1 MENASKALIIA
12 GAILL
17 SILLISL
24 GIMVYNQAKGTVSQA
39 NLSEQEIATFN
50 GKYTSYLGT
59 NKNAATV
66 SSLIQTAIAS
76 NQAETSSGSNRTVKF
91 GTGTAKATPAA
102 TDCGVEAATV
112 ASKTIPSTQVYTIQ
126 AVYTNGL
133 ITGLYI
139 SPEAWK

>member
-39 NLSEQEIATFN
+39 NLSEHEIATFN
-50 GKYTSYLGT
+50 GKYTSFLGT

-66 SSLIQTAIAS
+66 ATLIQTVIAS
-76 NQAETSSGSNRTVKF
+76 NQAESSNGTNRIVKF
-91 GTGTAKATPAA
+91 GTGAAKDVPATSDCAVTGTDAA
-102 TDCGVEAATV
+102 AKKIAQN
-112 ASKTIPSTQVYTIQ
+112 KTYTIK

-139 SPEAWK
+139 SPAAW